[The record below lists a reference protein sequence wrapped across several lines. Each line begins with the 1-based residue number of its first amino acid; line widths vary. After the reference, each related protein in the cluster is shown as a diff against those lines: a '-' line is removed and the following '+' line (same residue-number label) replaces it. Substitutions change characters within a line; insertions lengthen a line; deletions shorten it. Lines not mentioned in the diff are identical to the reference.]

1 MKIKFL
7 SLLLVTLTIA
17 GFSQTPQPQGE
28 YHKYIVKKTDDDR
41 KKNKNKEW
49 WGAGAIMFSKQDIP
63 RTGKIKEVEAM
74 LATEFSADE
83 KFVGRVYLPRPVN
96 KMDVKMPEGLI
107 YRLYIDDA
115 KQPYQVGVKKEVM
128 PEGGWSS
135 WLIDFPENVQ
145 TAMNSLTEGKHKVRV
160 EIWSSREVQNNI
172 VYVDENNK
180 PVAYSKET
188 DNKGKF
194 WAAGEFNITK

>member
-1 MKIKFL
+1 MKKILL
-7 SLLLVTLTIA
+7 SLFIA
-17 GFSQTPQPQGE
+17 GITASCFSRAPQPQGE
-28 YHKYIVKKTDDDR
+28 YHKYIVKKTEAER
-41 KKNKNKEW
+41 KKTKNKEW
-49 WGAGAIMFSKQDIP
+49 WGAGVIMFSKQDIP
-63 RTGKIKEVEAM
+63 RIGKITETEAM
-74 LATEFSADE
+74 LATEFTADE
-83 KFVGRVYLPRPVN
+83 KFVGRVYLPRAVN
-96 KMDVKMPEGLI
+96 KMDAKMPEGLI
-107 YRLYIDDA
+107 YRIYIGEG

-135 WLIDFPENVQ
+135 WLIDFPDNAQ
-145 TAMNSLTEGKHKVRV
+145 SAMNSLTEGKHKVRV

-180 PVAYSKET
+180 PVAYSKES